1 MLDLPIANTS
11 PSILSAPMASR
22 RSSVV
27 NYVATHG
34 DPDRQASLVPAEKG
48 HTVNQHDATFR
59 SMSMAVPNLAELMQD
74 AKTAADTEKAMSFR
88 TAWKMY
94 PTAIFFSFGLS
105 LAVIME
111 GYDTWLLGSFWALPA
126 FAKKYGD
133 LVTVDGTPTYVVS
146 ANWQTA
152 LSVAGTASQ
161 IIGLGINGIVAER
174 YGYRKTMMGALI
186 AITCF
191 LFITFFSVNIQ
202 MLFAGYIL
210 SGLPW

>member
-1 MLDLPIANTS
+1 
-11 PSILSAPMASR
+11 MASR

-27 NYVATHG
+27 NG
-34 DPDRQASLVPAEKG
+34 DSGRQASIIPTEKG
-48 HTVNQHDATFR
+48 HTLNQHDETFR
-59 SMSMAVPNLAELMQD
+59 KMSLAMPNLAELTQD
-74 AKTAADTEKAMSFR
+74 AKTAADAEKAMSLR
-88 TAWKMY
+88 TALKMY

-133 LVTVDGTPTYVVS
+133 LVTLDGKQTHVVS

-152 LSVAGTASQ
+152 FGVAVTASQ
-161 IIGLGINGIVAER
+161 VLGLMINGIVSEG
-174 YGYRKTMMGALI
+174 YGYRKTMMGALV

>member
-1 MLDLPIANTS
+1 M
-11 PSILSAPMASR
+11 
-22 RSSVV
+22 
-27 NYVATHG
+27 
-34 DPDRQASLVPAEKG
+34 SL
-48 HTVNQHDATFR
+48 
-59 SMSMAVPNLAELMQD
+59 AVPNLAELTQD
-74 AKTAADTEKAMSFR
+74 AKTVADAEKAMSLR
-88 TAWKMY
+88 TAIKMY

-126 FAKKYGD
+126 FVKKYGD
-133 LVTVDGTPTYVVS
+133 LVTVDGKQTYVVS

-152 LSVAGTASQ
+152 LGVAGTASQ
-161 IIGLGINGIVAER
+161 VLGLMLNGIVSER

-191 LFITFFSVNIQ
+191 LFVTFFSVNIQ

>member
-1 MLDLPIANTS
+1 MEG
-11 PSILSAPMASR
+11 R
-22 RSSVV
+22 RSSVT

-34 DPDRQASLVPAEKG
+34 ETGRQASIVPTEKG
-48 HTVNQHDATFR
+48 HTLNQRDETFR
-59 SMSMAVPNLAELMQD
+59 KMSLAVPNLAELTQD
-74 AKTAADTEKAMSFR
+74 AKTAADTEKAMSLR
-88 TAWKMY
+88 TALKMY

-133 LVTVDGTPTYVVS
+133 LVTVDGKQTYVVS

-152 LSVAGTASQ
+152 LGVATTATQ
-161 IIGLGINGIVAER
+161 FIGLMINGIVSER
-174 YGYRKTMMGALI
+174 YGYRKTMMGALV

-191 LFITFFSVNIQ
+191 LFVTFFFVNIKI
-202 MLFAGYIL
+202 LFAGYIL